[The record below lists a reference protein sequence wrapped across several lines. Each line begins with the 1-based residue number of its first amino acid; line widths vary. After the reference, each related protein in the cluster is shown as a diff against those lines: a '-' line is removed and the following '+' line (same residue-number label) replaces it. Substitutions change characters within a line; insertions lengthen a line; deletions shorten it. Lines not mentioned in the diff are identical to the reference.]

1 MRFSEH
7 TQLNKRWVHWL
18 HKMTVKYHQKLQK
31 NFYKSGNDDSR
42 IDDDIIDDYDASD
55 NGQQMLQNSEER
67 QKRCDSFGRRAEME
81 SGYAKTLAGFDTSMD
96 TDANIV

>member
-31 NFYKSGNDDSR
+31 NFYKSGNDDS
-42 IDDDIIDDYDASD
+42 IIDDIIEDHDASD

-67 QKRCDSFGRRAEME
+67 QKRWEED
-81 SGYAKTLAGFDTSMD
+81 TLKLRQAQRLIQNKPSTSS
-96 TDANIV
+96 